1 MKRTAIP
8 KHIMTDVLDRDGRR
22 CRLCKIHVVALDV
35 WLRELPSSWDKLQHR
50 AGTAL
55 LVVYGKRDRYTM
67 ATSQG
72 ALLGRHRDRAY
83 TWLSRLWGVTLFPGC
98 ALYEIDHIKPV
109 AEGGD
114 NLPSNLRVLCRKCH
128 KGESVALNNRLR
140 KRPSK
145 GVGRG
150 F

>member
-8 KHIMTDVLDRDGRR
+8 KHVIIEVLDRDGRR
-22 CRLCKIHVVALDV
+22 CTLCKLHVVALDV
-35 WLRELPSSWDKLQHR
+35 WLRQLPSSWDKLQEEKH
-50 AGTAL
+50 A
-55 LVVYGKRDRYTM
+55 VIVMYGRRDRYTQ

-83 TWLSRLWGVTLFPGC
+83 TWLGRLWGITLFPGC
-98 ALYEIDHIKPV
+98 ALYEIDHVKPV

-114 NLPSNLRVLCRKCH
+114 NLPSNLRVLCRRCH

-140 KRPSK
+140 KRPRK
-145 GVGRG
+145 AVGRG